1 MTDKSSSCSSHC
13 QPPLPELK
21 LYQAF
26 IFSIP
31 ILFTL
36 VLLLLFYML
45 YLRRRRNA
53 WAAAHMMVQ
62 YEARGFTSEP
72 TEFGLKK
79 EFRDM
84 LPTVVFNENVLIE
97 DTQCAVCLG
106 DYQINE
112 KLQQLPVC
120 GHTFHMECIDKWL
133 ANNTTC
139 PLCRTSLL
147 QAAKVVPLD
156 SPAHIA
162 TPLQIDELPQVSFA
176 QQVHPIQDMP
186 SEESPQREEE
196 SSSIDDRF
204 SEEINTTC
212 LDMHEA
218 HIYVTDPQ
226 EVHSTGNADAFI
238 CAVC

>member
-1 MTDKSSSCSSHC
+1 MTDKSSPCSSHC

-53 WAAAHMMVQ
+53 WAASQIMAQ

-72 TEFGLKK
+72 SECGLKK

-84 LPTVVFNENVLIE
+84 LPTIVFNENVLIE

-106 DYQINE
+106 DYEIDE

-120 GHTFHMECIDKWL
+120 GHTFHLECVDKWL

-156 SPAHIA
+156 SLAHIA
-162 TPLQIDELPQVSFA
+162 TPLQIDDLPRVSFA
-176 QQVHPIQDMP
+176 QQVQPIQGMS
-186 SEESPQREEE
+186 SEEISQREEE
-196 SSSIDDRF
+196 SNPVDGRS
-204 SEEINTTC
+204 SEETNATC
-212 LDMHEA
+212 IDMHEA
-218 HIYVTDPQ
+218 DVDVTAPQ
-226 EVHSTGNADAFI
+226 EVHLTGNADAVI
-238 CAVC
+238 NVVC

>member
-1 MTDKSSSCSSHC
+1 M
-13 QPPLPELK
+13 
-21 LYQAF
+21 
-26 IFSIP
+26 
-31 ILFTL
+31 
-36 VLLLLFYML
+36 
-45 YLRRRRNA
+45 
-53 WAAAHMMVQ
+53 
-62 YEARGFTSEP
+62 
-72 TEFGLKK
+72 
-79 EFRDM
+79 
-84 LPTVVFNENVLIE
+84 
-97 DTQCAVCLG
+97 CLG

-156 SPAHIA
+156 SAAHIA

-226 EVHSTGNADAFI
+226 EVHSTGNADAVI